1 MQLIKELEDLIEDE
15 VHDVKKYAKMA
26 AKLKHDHPALS
37 HVLYTIS
44 TQEEN
49 HQNMLHEQVVKIIEQ
64 YRREHGT
71 PPPEMQAVY
80 NYLHERAVE
89 KLEEA
94 HRYQE
99 IYKNT

>member
-1 MQLIKELEDLIEDE
+1 MQLIKELEELIEDE
-15 VHDVKKYAKMA
+15 THDVKKYAKLA

-49 HQNMLHEQVVKIIEQ
+49 HQNMLHEQVVKLIEQ

-99 IYKNT
+99 IYKSA